1 MQLLEVVVAAG
12 WAGEGSGPTP
22 TGSEP
27 SSAIIALLLT
37 AAVLLW
43 GRHIERGRARKILP
57 FRRAVR

>member
-1 MQLLEVVVAAG
+1 MELLEIVLATG

-22 TGSEP
+22 TGTEP

-43 GRHIERGRARKILP
+43 GRRIERGSARKILP